1 MECIPTR
8 LIVGHDLGHAGRS
21 RGRVQQEEIPHTEAA
36 RGDLAV
42 RRSGVLG
49 IRHSGGGGERRT
61 VQRNLLQCVEL
72 ARHHQVASQRQ
83 ARVAHRSNDLDH
95 VASLVLGPRDQPHGA
110 GLAQQ
115 VLDLADAGART
126 DPNGYQTGR
135 FGRDV
140 RNVDTGPVREQHRD
154 AFARR
159 ESQTDERGC
168 QLTGARIVL
177 TPCHVGRG
185 GPVCGRVRVALTP
198 HAPHTTSAPLLKA
211 LAGRA
216 AASGSPLAVHV
227 AESEMESAF
236 LRGGADE
243 FREFLSERGV
253 WDDHWTS
260 PGQSPIEYLDRLHV
274 LSSRTLAVHCV
285 HLGQRDVSRL
295 QTRGVTVVTC
305 PRSNERL
312 GVGSTPVPKLLGAG
326 IPVALGTDS
335 LASSPDLDLFAEI
348 STLVRLHPGISPLAA
363 LRIATVNGSVALGFE
378 DRLGSIDP
386 GKAAAL
392 IVVPLPGPGDD
403 PLELLVDDPATVLT
417 LENAPWEGQ
426 E

>member
-1 MECIPTR
+1 MLVYTARHVLPISSPPLADGAVVVDDDR
-8 LIVGHDLGHAGRS
+8 IVSCGPRSEILEQYGGDGEVRDLGDVVLLPGLINAHTHLELSWMGDEELPQEDFLAWL
-21 RGRVQQEEIPHTEAA
+21 RGFV
-36 RGDLAV
+36 
-42 RRSGVLG
+42 
-49 IRHSGGGGERRT
+49 
-61 VQRNLLQCVEL
+61 
-72 ARHHQVASQRQ
+72 
-83 ARVAHRSNDLDH
+83 
-95 VASLVLGPRDQPHGA
+95 
-110 GLAQQ
+110 
-115 VLDLADAGART
+115 
-126 DPNGYQTGR
+126 
-135 FGRDV
+135 
-140 RNVDTGPVREQHRD
+140 QHRD
-154 AFARR
+154 NEDDAVAREAATR
-159 ESQTDERGC
+159 AIADTLARGTVAVGDIANRAWMPGLLARSALWAVVFHELLGFRSSDAESLLVEAAGHLDDMEAD
-168 QLTGARIVL
+168 ARSSE
-177 TPCHVGRG
+177 
-185 GPVCGRVRVALTP
+185 GRVRVALTP

-253 WDDHWTS
+253 WDDHWTP

-274 LSSRTLAVHCV
+274 LSSQTLAVHCV

-348 STLVRLHPGISPLAA
+348 STLLRLHPAISPLAA